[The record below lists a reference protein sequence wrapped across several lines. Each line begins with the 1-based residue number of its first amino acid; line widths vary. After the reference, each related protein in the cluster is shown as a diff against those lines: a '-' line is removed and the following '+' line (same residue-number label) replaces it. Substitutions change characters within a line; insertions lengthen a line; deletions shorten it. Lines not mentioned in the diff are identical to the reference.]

1 MAIRG
6 GSCPT
11 FLGGW
16 TLLLREDSCCAT
28 VARSHTNGKV
38 DHGHNKNI
46 TFSTMSTKFKETTFT
61 WHKHSE
67 GEREEGGG
75 LNLTPNLGHELAL
88 GFIQN

>member
-1 MAIRG
+1 
-6 GSCPT
+6 
-11 FLGGW
+11 
-16 TLLLREDSCCAT
+16 
-28 VARSHTNGKV
+28 
-38 DHGHNKNI
+38 
-46 TFSTMSTKFKETTFT
+46 MSTKFKETTFT